1 MTTPVW
7 SILLVALTGSLAA
20 VAQVLLKIGTRSIS
34 STLSS
39 WVFNEHLLGGLALYG
54 VGFILMVSAL
64 RHGNVSILYPV
75 LATSYIWVAL
85 LSTFFLSEP
94 FPLVRWIGVA
104 LIIGGIGVIVR

>member
-1 MTTPVW
+1 
-7 SILLVALTGSLAA
+7 
-20 VAQVLLKIGTRSIS
+20 
-34 STLSS
+34 
-39 WVFNEHLLGGLALYG
+39 
-54 VGFILMVSAL
+54 MVSAL
-64 RHGNVSILYPV
+64 RHGNVSILYRV